1 MWYYQINGAIRFF
14 CVATAVQ
21 FLLFRK
27 KDRIMKKALSLLL
40 ALVLC
45 LSLCAC
51 GGGSNIGGA
60 NTNTTASQE
69 EDIVLYNEEE
79 GYVFINLKRF
89 SELYTVV
96 ELTTENWQDYLEV
109 YSWEHTTTETDAFGE
124 IVSQETK
131 TKYAIG
137 AKGGKYFYTQGLA
150 IELKDKET
158 GELMSC
164 PVFNGEQLDVTK
176 DFSLDQ
182 YECTRIKGTLYLI
195 DIPEETIY
203 ESTKSGN
210 RWVNIGYSDI
220 SWGPTFACYISGR
233 LIDVGIII

>member
-1 MWYYQINGAIRFF
+1 
-14 CVATAVQ
+14 
-21 FLLFRK
+21 
-27 KDRIMKKALSLLL
+27 MKKALSLTL

-79 GYVFINLKRF
+79 GYVFINQKRF

-109 YSWEHTTTETDAFGE
+109 YSREPTTTETDAFGE

-158 GELMSC
+158 GELMTRS
-164 PVFNGEQLDVTK
+164 VINGEQLDVTK

-182 YECTRIKGTLYLI
+182 LYECTRIKGTLYLI
-195 DIPEETIY
+195 DLPEETILEDKY
-203 ESTKSGN
+203 GK

-220 SWGPTFACYISGR
+220 GWGPTFACYISGR